1 MVNIE
6 NKFVLTVEDIKEIL
20 GIGFNSA
27 YELVKNSQK
36 YNFEAYK
43 IGRQYVVP
51 KNQFLRA
58 FGIIEESKNE

>member
-36 YNFEAYK
+36 YNFEVYK

-58 FGIIEESKNE
+58 FGILEVSKTD